1 METVIFYINKFGV
14 ITSHL
19 GHRCKISASADVDY
33 LTCNLL
39 LTISDSCGFAELH
52 LACQL
57 EVALS
62 RNSQRRLPIPGPTVT
77 SIAGSIEPPAPDKH
91 HWEKH
96 STTLDNS
103 AGVGADEAW

>member
-1 METVIFYINKFGV
+1 MLMWTLYY
-14 ITSHL
+14 L
-19 GHRCKISASADVDY
+19 IS
-33 LTCNLL
+33 NFF

-52 LACQL
+52 LDCQL

-62 RNSQRRLPIPGPTVT
+62 RNSKRRLPIPGDTVT
-77 SIAGSIEPPAPDKH
+77 SMAGGIEFPAPDKH